1 MTVIVVQ
8 RVPPGLRGRL
18 SKWMTEVGT
27 GVFVAK
33 LSARVRQR
41 VWEACRRE
49 VEDAGGSAL
58 AVWRTPTPQGF
69 EVDACNARGRFADA
83 VDGVWLVRTGG
94 GLDYDPLQLAADA
107 LSDPD
112 A

>member
-41 VWEACRRE
+41 VWEACRCE
-49 VEDAGGSAL
+49 AEDAGGTAL
-58 AVWRTPTPQGF
+58 LVWRAPTPQGF
-69 EVDACNARGRFADA
+69 EVDAVGERGRFADA
-83 VDGVWLVRTGG
+83 IDGVWLVRTGG
-94 GLDYDPLQLAADA
+94 GLGYDPLR
-107 LSDPD
+107 LSTEPD